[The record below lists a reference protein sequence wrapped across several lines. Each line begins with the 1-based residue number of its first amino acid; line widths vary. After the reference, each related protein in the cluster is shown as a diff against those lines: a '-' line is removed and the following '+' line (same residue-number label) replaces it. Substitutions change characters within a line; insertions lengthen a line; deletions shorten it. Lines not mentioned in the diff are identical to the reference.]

1 MMLRA
6 IAVLL
11 VLAALAGCKSSGEK
25 SDVPQDPFEQS
36 LNVEERELYWHQR
49 GADATKAIWEKF
61 RLSDDTPLIGDS
73 VRGRLPSYAFSTHAF
88 NLLLDNVSIF
98 WRKDRAAEA
107 VSAFFYDFTKVYPD
121 RSANCSNEEVL
132 RWAIVCTR
140 ASRVTGN
147 KVYLEEART
156 LYDSL
161 WQTQVDNALDGGMW
175 HRSDEKVSKS
185 AAANLCAVVAA
196 LNLYHATQDIKYL
209 LQGAR
214 LYKWTE
220 KCLFDK
226 TTGAINPA
234 IDADGVHSA
243 VAESVGDVGVFICA
257 SMRLYRATGKGAY
270 LANAK
275 KAADRLVGSSA
286 AIRVAENSEESLANG
301 VAMRYLA
308 ELASR
313 PGCERY
319 REYILSNA
327 RSAWTSRRLSD
338 GLNGPDWAK
347 VPLATDSVKP
357 QTALS
362 AAILYFAASRACR

>member
-1 MMLRA
+1 MTSRT
-6 IAVLL
+6 IAVFF
-11 VLAALAGCKSSGEK
+11 VLAVLAGCKSSVEK

-61 RLSDDTPLIGDS
+61 RLRDDTPLIGDG

-107 VSAFFYDFTKVYPD
+107 VSAFFRDFTKVYPD
-121 RSANCSNEEVL
+121 RSANCRNDEVL
-132 RWAIVCTR
+132 RWAVVCTR
-140 ASRVTGN
+140 AAHVTGN
-147 KVYLEEART
+147 KSYLEEART
-156 LYDSL
+156 LYDTM

-196 LNLYHATQDIKYL
+196 LNLYHATQDLKYL

-220 KCLFDK
+220 KHLFVK
-226 TTGAINPA
+226 ATGAINPA
-234 IDADGVHSA
+234 IEAEGVRSAD
-243 VAESVGDVGVFICA
+243 AESVGDVGVFICA
-257 SMRLYRATGKGAY
+257 SMRLYRATGKGVY
-270 LANAK
+270 LVNAR
-275 KAADRLVGSSA
+275 KAADWLVGPSA

-319 REYILSNA
+319 REYILANA

-347 VPLATDSVKP
+347 TPLATDKVRP
-357 QTALS
+357 QAALS
-362 AAILYFAASRACR
+362 AAILYCAASRACR

>member
-1 MMLRA
+1 MTSRV
-6 IAVLL
+6 IAVFLL
-11 VLAALAGCKSSGEK
+11 LAALAGCKSSVEK

-61 RLSDDTPLIGDS
+61 RLRADTPLIGDG
-73 VRGRLPSYAFSTHAF
+73 VRGRQPSYAFSTHAF

-98 WRKDRAAEA
+98 WRKDLTAEA
-107 VSAFFYDFTKVYPD
+107 VSAFFYDFSKVYPD
-121 RSANCSNEEVL
+121 RSANCRNEEVL
-132 RWAIVCTR
+132 RWAVVCTR
-140 ASRVTGN
+140 AARVTGN
-147 KVYLEEART
+147 KSYLEEART

-196 LNLYHATQDIKYL
+196 LNLYQATQDLKYL
-209 LQGAR
+209 LQGTR

-220 KCLFDK
+220 KHLFDK
-226 TTGAINPA
+226 ATGAISPA
-234 IDADGVHSA
+234 IDAEGVRSA
-243 VAESVGDVGVFICA
+243 DAESVGDVGVFICA
-257 SMRLYRATGKGAY
+257 SMRLYRATGKGVY

-275 KAADRLVGSSA
+275 KAAERLVGPSGSV
-286 AIRVAENSEESLANG
+286 RVAENTEESLANG

-347 VPLATDSVKP
+347 TPLATDRVRP

>member
-1 MMLRA
+1 
-6 IAVLL
+6 
-11 VLAALAGCKSSGEK
+11 
-25 SDVPQDPFEQS
+25 
-36 LNVEERELYWHQR
+36 
-49 GADATKAIWEKF
+49 
-61 RLSDDTPLIGDS
+61 
-73 VRGRLPSYAFSTHAF
+73 
-88 NLLLDNVSIF
+88 
-98 WRKDRAAEA
+98 
-107 VSAFFYDFTKVYPD
+107 
-121 RSANCSNEEVL
+121 
-132 RWAIVCTR
+132 
-140 ASRVTGN
+140 
-147 KVYLEEART
+147 
-156 LYDSL
+156 
-161 WQTQVDNALDGGMW
+161 MW
-175 HRSDEKVSKS
+175 HRNDEKVSKS

-196 LNLYHATQDIKYL
+196 LNLYRATQDLKYL

-220 KCLFDK
+220 KYLFDK

-243 VAESVGDVGVFICA
+243 AAESVGDVGVFICA

-275 KAADRLVGSSA
+275 KAADRLVGPVA
-286 AIRVAENSEESLANG
+286 AIRVAENPEESLANG

-347 VPLATDSVKP
+347 TPLATDSVKP